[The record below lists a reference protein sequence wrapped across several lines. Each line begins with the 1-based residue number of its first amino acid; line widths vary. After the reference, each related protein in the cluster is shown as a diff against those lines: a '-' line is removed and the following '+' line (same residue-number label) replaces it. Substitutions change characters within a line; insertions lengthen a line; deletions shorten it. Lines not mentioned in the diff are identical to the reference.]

1 MTRYRKIDPRIW
13 NDEKFIAMS
22 HEAQRLF
29 LFVLTHPSM
38 TMLGAFRIS
47 QAGLAEELGLTFEAF
62 EEAFGQV
69 LTKGMLKYDR
79 KAFLI
84 WAPSFLK
91 YNEPESPNVV
101 KSWENVIDLLPECEL
116 KSEVLVKAHSFVSAR
131 SPAFL
136 KALPQ
141 AFSEALPQALA
152 KGMPNQEQEQEQE
165 QEETLTNTLPV
176 NEEEASEKTLV
187 GLSPKQSVYGMLQPF
202 GQNPINESQEV
213 TNRSFDSD
221 ASVEFDAPIRQQ
233 IEAVQLEASGDL
245 DDPKHILS
253 VVDMIVVAKCNG
265 IRLTR
270 NVKLEEIANA
280 RTITLELFGKCIS
293 QWRGTQT
300 GIGYFM
306 GILSNAAND
315 PSLFDEKPP
324 AKKKKVSAETIADG
338 QAWVFARKLAYYHPF
353 GSRFARAGEEYDE
366 FINRI
371 AEDLKKPDR
380 FELFR
385 HYMVKLNLIDEEN
398 EHDNATQA

>member
-13 NDEKFIAMS
+13 NDEKFITMS

-29 LFVLTHPSM
+29 LFVLTHPGM

-47 QAGLAEELGLTFEAF
+47 QAGMAEELGLSTETF
-62 EEAFGQV
+62 EEAFTEV
-69 LTKGMLKYDR
+69 LTKGLVKYDR

-84 WAPSFLK
+84 WAPNFLK

-101 KSWENVIDLLPECEL
+101 KSWGGVIDLLPECSL
-116 KSEVLVKAHSFVSAR
+116 KSEVLFGAKALISSR
-131 SPAFL
+131 SLAFTQALPKAFL
-136 KALPQ
+136 NALP
-141 AFSEALPQALA
+141 

-165 QEETLTNTLPV
+165 PEQTLTNTLPG
-176 NEEEASEKTLV
+176 NEDMSSEQTPVCLCGEEK
-187 GLSPKQSVYGMLQPF
+187 KSVYGMFQRF
-202 GQNPINESQEV
+202 GQNSVDESQAV
-213 TNRSFDSD
+213 FNRSFDDD

-245 DDPKHILS
+245 DDPKRIMS

-280 RTITLELFGKCIS
+280 RTITLDLFGKCIS
-293 QWRGTQT
+293 KWRGTQT

-315 PSLFDEKPP
+315 PTIFDDKPA
-324 AKKKKVSAETIADG
+324 AKKKKVTAETIADG

-353 GSRFARAGEEYDE
+353 GSRFAKAGEEYDD

-371 AEDLKKPDR
+371 AEDLKKPER
-380 FELFR
+380 FDLFR
-385 HYMVKLNLIDEEN
+385 PYMVKLNLIDEEIEN
-398 EHDNATQA
+398 DGTQAE